1 MKSFKYC
8 VLLAFGLICSAVYSQ
23 DENAISEEE
32 LKNYA
37 IVMDSIEDMRQSLLS
52 NMSEAIKNNDNI
64 TAARYN
70 ELSKI
75 VKDSVKLQ
83 AANATEAE
91 ITALKKVLTDRDEG
105 AEKIQETFKTLVKDL
120 LGAATY
126 NKVKKA
132 LKDDAEVKSKYD
144 SILAELKKSEDTD

>member
-1 MKSFKYC
+1 MKMIKYFVVILMALSFVTVY
-8 VLLAFGLICSAVYSQ
+8 GQDGDAVT
-23 DENAISEEE
+23 DEE

-37 IVMDSIEDMRQSLLS
+37 VVMDSIEDMRQSLLD
-52 NMSEAIKNNDNI
+52 NMSEAIKNNDQI

-75 VKDSVKLQ
+75 IKDSVKLQ

-91 ITALKKVLTDRDEG
+91 IAAIQKVVKDRDEG
-105 AEKIQETFKTLVKDL
+105 AAQIQETFKSLVKDL
-120 LGAATY
+120 LGAASY

-132 LKDDAEVKSKYD
+132 LTTN
-144 SILAELKKSEDTD
+144 AELKTKYEALLEEINKKEEGE